1 MAFIKLTRPE
11 SVRIEYNEAT
21 DDFEMADTGKE
32 GYTEIYVNTQYIAMF
47 RQDYNETY
55 TRVTLADAGM
65 DIAVI
70 ELPMEIARRIRATE
84 IDAYH

>member
-84 IDAYH
+84 IDTYH